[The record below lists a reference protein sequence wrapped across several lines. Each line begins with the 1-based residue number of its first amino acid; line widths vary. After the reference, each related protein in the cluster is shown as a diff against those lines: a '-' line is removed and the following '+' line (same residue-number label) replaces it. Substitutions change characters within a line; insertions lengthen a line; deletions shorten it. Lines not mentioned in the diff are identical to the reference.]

1 MKISNGLKIATS
13 NKSLSYKLLL
23 YKLIVAILGCVSI
36 YFLAS
41 RIIIAPVIKSEQ
53 FKDLIDILKRIIV
66 DYFNMQ
72 TQQMVNHNDK
82 LALAIENLRLFIV
95 GMKGNIIS
103 SLIFVFLIFQVM
115 KFLFA
120 ICDYVI
126 AVNINEHMSSMR
138 HAEFFS
144 TLFENFKKACYY
156 ALYRTVMLLLY
167 NAVIVVISV
176 FGSMLLLKFLGISSL
191 TIILLLVFGS
201 IALRLSIVGHVLPK
215 MVCENKSP
223 LRAFFEGFKEKSF
236 GVFVERYI
244 SYFVMVLCIYAIAF
258 LTAIITYNVALL
270 VTVPFAS
277 VLLITVRFVD
287 YYAYNHKKYYITFD
301 EIVIPKELRQNDENL
316 LNKVDI

>member
-23 YKLIVAILGCVSI
+23 YKFIVALLGCVSI
-36 YFLAS
+36 YFFAS
-41 RIIIAPVIKSEQ
+41 IIIKPVLSSQQLKNLIDVIK
-53 FKDLIDILKRIIV
+53 RIV
-66 DYFNMQ
+66 VEYFNV
-72 TQQMVNHNDK
+72 TSAEISAGLNEK
-82 LALAIENLRLFIV
+82 LAFAIEDLQAFIF
-95 GMKGNIIS
+95 GMRGNIIS
-103 SLIFVFLIFQVM
+103 SLIFLFVIFQVM

-120 ICDYVI
+120 LCDYVI

-167 NAVIVVISV
+167 NAVIIVISI

-223 LRAFFEGFKEKSF
+223 FRAFIEGFKEKGF
-236 GVFVERYI
+236 GVFVERFI
-244 SYFVMVLCIYAIAF
+244 SYFVMVLCIYAITF

-270 VTVPFAS
+270 VTIPFAS
-277 VLLITVRFVD
+277 VSIITVRFVD

>member
-13 NKSLSYKLLL
+13 NKALSYKLLL
-23 YKLIVAILGCVSI
+23 YKFIVAVLGCVSI
-36 YFLAS
+36 YFFAS
-41 RIIIAPVIKSEQ
+41 IIIKPVLESEQ
-53 FKDLIDILKRIIV
+53 LKNLIDIVRRIIV
-66 DYFNMQ
+66 EYFNVGSVQ
-72 TQQMVNHNDK
+72 ANNLNDK
-82 LALAIENLRLFIV
+82 LALTLQDLHAFII

-103 SLIFVFLIFQVM
+103 SLIFVFIIVQIM

-120 ICDYVI
+120 VCDYVI

-156 ALYRTVMLLLY
+156 ALYRTVMLLVY
-167 NAVIVVISV
+167 NVVIISISIA
-176 FGSMLLLKFLGISSL
+176 GAMLLLKWLGISSL

-223 LRAFFEGFKEKSF
+223 FRAFIEGFKEKSF
-236 GVFVERYI
+236 SVFIERFI
-244 SYFVMVLCIYAIAF
+244 SYFVMVLCIYAVAF

-287 YYAYNHKKYYITFD
+287 YYACNHKKYYVTFD